1 MVLFKAVGG
10 RGVPKCVM
18 QKKMTRTEEKNC
30 ARGTLRVAHLKGD
43 SKIDGLVALSY
54 YYSKPFYMMS
64 NSTDCIKWIKK
75 QRKVWRKDEQRSVQI
90 CYHRLNIIDDYNH
103 NMNNVDIADQVRG
116 SYRFDHWM
124 IKRK

>member
-18 QKKMTRTEEKNC
+18 QKEMTRKEEKNR

-54 YYSKPFYMMS
+54 YDSKPFYMMS
-64 NSTDCIKWIKK
+64 NSTDCIKWIKNK
-75 QRKVWRKDEQRSVQI
+75 GKSGGRMSRE
-90 CYHRLNIIDDYNH
+90 
-103 NMNNVDIADQVRG
+103 A
-116 SYRFDHWM
+116 
-124 IKRK
+124 